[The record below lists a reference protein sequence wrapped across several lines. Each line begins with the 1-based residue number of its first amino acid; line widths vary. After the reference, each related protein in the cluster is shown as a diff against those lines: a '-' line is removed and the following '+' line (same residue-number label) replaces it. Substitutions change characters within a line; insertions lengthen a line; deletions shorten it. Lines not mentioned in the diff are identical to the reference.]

1 MSIYAMKNPAI
12 KIIQRLYIFVTDWK
26 NNTNSGFRSKYCVLY
41 SYSWTLIELLAFYF
55 EMVRTSRE
63 RETPVADLDRWCWG
77 GGGQK

>member
-41 SYSWTLIELLAFYF
+41 SYSWTL
-55 EMVRTSRE
+55 
-63 RETPVADLDRWCWG
+63 
-77 GGGQK
+77 